1 MRFME
6 HHHSDYR
13 DWKLCV
19 TPDGP
24 QEKRWY
30 IGHGVRLMRP
40 REAIMTQASTEAAV
54 LDGLHRQVDA
64 MEDAGAKPTGSVR
77 GVLR

>member
-1 MRFME
+1 MHVME
-6 HHHSDYR
+6 HRHSDYR

-24 QEKRWY
+24 PERRWY
-30 IGHGVRLMRP
+30 IGHGVRWTRP
-40 REAIMTQASTEAAV
+40 DEAILTQASTEAAA

-64 MEDAGAKPTGSVR
+64 MEDAEAKPTGDDR
-77 GVLR
+77 AVL